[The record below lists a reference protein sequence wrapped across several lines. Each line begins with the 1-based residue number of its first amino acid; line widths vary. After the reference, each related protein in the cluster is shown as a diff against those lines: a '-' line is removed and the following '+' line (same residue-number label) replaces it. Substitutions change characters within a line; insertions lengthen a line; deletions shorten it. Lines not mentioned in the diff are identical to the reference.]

1 MTGRARNTPRGEKQK
16 NGEVRLC
23 QEAELLKM
31 FFSLFQKK
39 KKQQAAVSFASV
51 TSDLNITHIHFLHF
65 FI

>member
-31 FFSLFQKK
+31 FFSLFKK
-39 KKQQAAVSFASV
+39 KKNNKQQLA
-51 TSDLNITHIHFLHF
+51 LHLSHL
-65 FI
+65 I